1 MNRATLEALA
11 PRALAL
17 LRIVTALLFLEHGLM
32 KLISFP
38 APLPG
43 VPHPMPLILQLAMWM
58 EVIGAPL
65 LLLGFLTR
73 PVALLLSGE
82 MAFAYWM
89 VHVTRGGL
97 YPAVNM
103 GEPAVLFCFVF
114 LYLFFAGPGA
124 YSVDAM
130 LGNAAASGA
139 KAGT

>member
-1 MNRATLEALA
+1 MNRANLEALA
-11 PRALAL
+11 PRALGL

-58 EVIGAPL
+58 EVIGSPL
-65 LLLGFLTR
+65 LLLGLFTR

-89 VHVTRGGL
+89 FHVPHGGL

-103 GEPAVLFCFVF
+103 GEPAVLYCFVF
-114 LYLFFAGPGA
+114 FYFFFAGPGA
-124 YSVDAM
+124 YSADAL
-130 LGNAAASGA
+130 LGNAPASGA
-139 KAGT
+139 KASA